1 MRGFNVLSIPVIFSK
16 ILSDIA
22 FISLVEK
29 NYIQVVNVVNVK
41 LTCQTEGI
49 FPNTIDNATKVFK

>member
-1 MRGFNVLSIPVIFSK
+1 MSIPVIFSK